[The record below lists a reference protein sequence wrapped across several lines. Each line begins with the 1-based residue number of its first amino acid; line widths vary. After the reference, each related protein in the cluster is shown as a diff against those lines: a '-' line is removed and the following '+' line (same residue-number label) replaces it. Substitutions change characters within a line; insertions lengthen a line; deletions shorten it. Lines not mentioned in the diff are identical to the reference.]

1 MKFQKNISLA
11 KHTTFK
17 IGGPAKYFCIAES
30 KEDIIEAIKKA
41 KEKKLPLF
49 ILGNGSNV
57 LALDEGFDGLVIKI
71 ETRSL
76 STDRDRVSAEAGAK
90 LKDLLRLSARE
101 GLTGLEWIAGIPG
114 TVGGAIYG
122 NAQAFDG
129 KMSNL
134 IKSVEVLDDRSLKIK
149 KISQKK
155 CRFSLKSSVFKKNK
169 NLIIISAILRL
180 KRGNKK
186 EIRNKIKENLAWRKK
201 RHPLNYPSAGSVF
214 INRSK
219 KFPSAYLIEQ
229 SGLKGR
235 KIGDAQVS
243 KKHAGFIVNLGKA
256 KSRDVLELI
265 KIIKKEVKKKFRIK
279 LEEEIQIVLR

>member
-76 STDRDRVSAEAGAK
+76 STDRDRVSAEAGAE

-155 CRFSLKSSVFKKNK
+155 CQFSLKSSVFKKNK
-169 NLIIISAILRL
+169 NLIIVSAVFKL
-180 KRGNKK
+180 KKGNKK

-235 KIGDAQVS
+235 RVGDAQVS
-243 KKHAGFIVNLGKA
+243 KKHAGFIINLGKA
-256 KSRDVLELI
+256 KAKDVLELI